1 MRRHFRIA
9 IRIWKILNEKYQV
22 KSRKYGYGEID
33 VFVDVSV
40 GLISSQ
46 GRVRSSK
53 HRRSSIQGGHNSS
66 LATLT
71 VCCSKA
77 SWIATLSSGL
87 ILSSSSMQATP
98 LSARTKAPAS
108 STIPPVFSRK
118 TAAVSPAAVVP
129 LPEV

>member
-53 HRRSSIQGGHNSS
+53 HCRSSIQGGHNSS
-66 LATLT
+66 FGNAD
-71 VCCSKA
+71 
-77 SWIATLSSGL
+77 GL
-87 ILSSSSMQATP
+87 LFQSLMNRDPIIRPHLIQFVDAGDP
-98 LSARTKAPAS
+98 
-108 STIPPVFSRK
+108 F
-118 TAAVSPAAVVP
+118 VS
-129 LPEV
+129 